1 MQQNSRSTLQ
11 QHSHCHT
18 YAAALT
24 LLHCFTAPTQQQH
37 WCHSSH
43 ALTLGQPHSCN
54 STHAALMQHLSSST
68 HTAAL
73 MLQNSHSSVVS
84 QLSQSHTAAFMQPH
98 APCSIFGPS
107 IHGTALMLQH
117 SQSQIFTAAWALP
130 HLRCSSRAGALQV
143 DEDHLERT
151 FQCWT
156 RSQLALPGR
165 SPSRKVGGACY
176 ISQKY
181 GCVMAE

>member
-1 MQQNSRSTLQ
+1 MSDIFYALHLVLITREHIFIRSLYHSIHAAEFTQYFAAAFTLPHLCCSTHTTALF
-11 QHSHCHT
+11 HSSHT
-18 YAAALT
+18 AAALVPQLSRFNT
-24 LLHCFTAPTQQQH
+24 WAA
-37 WCHSSH
+37 HSR
-43 ALTLGQPHSCN
+43 N

-117 SQSQIFTAAWALP
+117 SQSQIFTAA
-130 HLRCSSRAGALQV
+130 
-143 DEDHLERT
+143 
-151 FQCWT
+151 
-156 RSQLALPGR
+156 
-165 SPSRKVGGACY
+165 
-176 ISQKY
+176 
-181 GCVMAE
+181 